1 MKHLYEI
8 INEGVLS
15 KTENRIKNIS
25 TVVDKCIEEDKIK
38 RMAKTIDTIFCDV
51 VNTLESINQKNLID
65 YLSKNAK
72 RVSTKTDH
80 FGQELNLGD
89 VVTYD
94 WQPGRS
100 AFPWYGFI
108 IKKEPRG
115 KKFEYEVMESGFI
128 NPDADD
134 PFEEANGVYRC
145 ANELIKVCDFK
156 DVLKTVQKLKKT
168 IK

>member
-1 MKHLYEI
+1 MRNIIDIYESI
-8 INEGVLS
+8 LT
-15 KTENRIKNIS
+15 KTS
-25 TVVDKCIEEDKIK
+25 TRLKTVSSEVDKTIELEKI
-38 RMAKTIDTIFCDV
+38 RQMAKTIDTIFCDV

-100 AFPWYGFI
+100 VYPWYGFI

-115 KKFEYEVMESGFI
+115 KKFEYEVMESGCI

-134 PFEEANGVYRC
+134 PFEETCGLYRY

-156 DVLKTVQKLKKT
+156 DALKTVQKLKKT

>member
-1 MKHLYEI
+1 MRNIIDIYESI
-8 INEGVLS
+8 LT
-15 KTENRIKNIS
+15 KTS
-25 TVVDKCIEEDKIK
+25 TRLKTVSSEVDKTIEAENI
-38 RMAKTIDTIFCDV
+38 RQMAKTIDTIFCDV
-51 VNTLESINQKNLID
+51 VLKLESINQTKLID

-72 RVSTKTDH
+72 KVSIKTDH

-115 KKFEYEVMESGFI
+115 KKFEYEVMESGAI

-134 PFEEANGVYRC
+134 PFEETCGLYRY

-156 DVLKTVQKLKKT
+156 DALKTVQKLKKT

>member
-1 MKHLYEI
+1 MRNIIDIYESI
-8 INEGVLS
+8 LT
-15 KTENRIKNIS
+15 KTS
-25 TVVDKCIEEDKIK
+25 TRLKTVSSEVDKTIEVEKI
-38 RMAKTIDTIFCDV
+38 RQMAKTIDTIFCDV
-51 VNTLESINQKNLID
+51 VLKLESINQTKLID

-72 RVSTKTDH
+72 KVSIKTDH

-100 AFPWYGFI
+100 ACPWYGFI

-115 KKFEYEVMESGFI
+115 KKFEYEVMESGAI

-134 PFEEANGVYRC
+134 PFEETCGLYRY

-156 DVLKTVQKLKKT
+156 DALKTVQKLKKT

>member
-1 MKHLYEI
+1 MRNIIDIYESI
-8 INEGVLS
+8 LT
-15 KTENRIKNIS
+15 KTS
-25 TVVDKCIEEDKIK
+25 TRLKTVSSEVDKTIEAENI
-38 RMAKTIDTIFCDV
+38 RQMAKTIDTIFCDV
-51 VNTLESINQKNLID
+51 VLKLESINQTKLID

-72 RVSTKTDH
+72 KVSIKTDH

-89 VVTYD
+89 VVAYD

-115 KKFEYEVMESGFI
+115 KKFEYEVMESGAI

-134 PFEEANGVYRC
+134 PFEETCGLYRY

-156 DVLKTVQKLKKT
+156 DALKTVQKLKKT

>member
-1 MKHLYEI
+1 MRNIIDIYESI
-8 INEGVLS
+8 LT
-15 KTENRIKNIS
+15 KTS
-25 TVVDKCIEEDKIK
+25 TRLKTVSSEVDKTIEVEKI
-38 RMAKTIDTIFCDV
+38 RQMAKTIDTIFCDV
-51 VNTLESINQKNLID
+51 VLKLESINQTKLID

-72 RVSTKTDH
+72 KVSIKTDH

-100 AFPWYGFI
+100 VCPWYGFI

-115 KKFEYEVMESGFI
+115 KKFEYEVMESGAI

-134 PFEEANGVYRC
+134 PFEETCGLYRY

-156 DVLKTVQKLKKT
+156 DALKTVQKLKKT